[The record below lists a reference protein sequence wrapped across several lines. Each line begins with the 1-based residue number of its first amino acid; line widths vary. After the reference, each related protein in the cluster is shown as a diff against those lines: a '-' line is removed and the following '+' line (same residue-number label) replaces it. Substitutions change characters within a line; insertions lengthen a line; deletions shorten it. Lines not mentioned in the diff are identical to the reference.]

1 MNRALLFKSI
11 IVAFLMLVILI
22 PLKMV
27 GNTVDERNASRDEA
41 TRSVWASYAG
51 PQTVTGPVLVVPYT
65 ETIDGPDPGD
75 SKHPDLSVLHIER
88 KQVLVFPKTLTIK
101 SDVKP
106 NERYR
111 GIYKVLVYEM
121 QSQWDGTIDLPDLN
135 QLPLSPG
142 HQRFDIG
149 QPYLSIGVSDI
160 RGLMAVP
167 VLNVGGKKL
176 TMERGPQLSSL
187 KQGLHA
193 DIDLGAATSAANAP
207 RTVPFSM
214 TLPLLGAQTL
224 AFAPIAEQNDVTVS
238 SSWAHPSFDGAFLP
252 RTRDI
257 SDKGFN
263 AKWDITSYNTK
274 ARDQISATGPN
285 PGDDPIEAMSV
296 TLMDPINVYVQTD
309 RAMKYGVLF
318 VLLTFT
324 GFFMFELIKQLR
336 IHPIQYLL
344 VGLSLALFF
353 LLLLSLSEHM
363 VFVLAYL
370 IASTGC
376 IGLLGFYLTF
386 VLHSWK
392 RGVGFGVLLTI
403 LYGALYGLLQSEDN
417 ALILGSLL
425 LFAILA
431 TIMLLTRRI
440 DWYAVGEAWQP
451 LREVRAAVEGSAAGT
466 DAKGTRD

>member
-65 ETIDGPDPGD
+65 ETIDGPDPSD
-75 SKHPDLSVLHIER
+75 TKHPDLSVRHVER
-88 KQVLVFPKTLTIK
+88 KQVLVFPKTLTVK
-101 SDVKP
+101 SDVNP

-121 QSQWDGTIDLPDLN
+121 QSQWNGTIELPDLN

-142 HQRFDIG
+142 HQRFEIG
-149 QPYLSIGVSDI
+149 KPYVSIGVSDI

-167 VLNVGGKKL
+167 VLNVDGKKL
-176 TMERGPQLSSL
+176 TMERGSQLSSL

-193 DIDLGAATSAANAP
+193 DIDLGAASTDANP

-224 AFAPIAEQNDVTVS
+224 AFAPVAEQNDVSVS
-238 SSWAHPSFDGAFLP
+238 STWAHPSFDGAFLP
-252 RTRDI
+252 RTRDV

-274 ARDQISATGPN
+274 ARDQITGT
-285 PGDDPIEAMSV
+285 GDDSIEAMSV

-363 VFVLAYL
+363 AFVLAYL
-370 IASTGC
+370 IASAGC

-451 LREVRAAVEGSAAGT
+451 LREVRAMTEEAAVSADT
-466 DAKGTRD
+466 SGTRE